1 MKIRLHRGGLA
12 DSLATM
18 REIQPTIEAVLAYVR
33 EDFPR
38 PDFPLSTEDLSFR
51 HVGFDERIGWETY
64 YVVSRADH
72 WSGVLAM
79 TDGLPVA

>member
-18 REIQPTIEAVLAYVR
+18 REIPPTIEAVLAYVR
-33 EDFPR
+33 EDLPR
-38 PDFPLSTEDLSFR
+38 PDLPLTAEELSLKY
-51 HVGFDERIGWETY
+51 VGFDERIGWETY